1 MSRQIVVLLWI
12 ACCCAG
18 PLAGQTRPPDTKA
31 TLPKVVLI
39 GDSIRMGYAPLVAK
53 HLQGQAVVV
62 SATANGGDS
71 ANVLKNLEEW
81 VIREKPDVVHFNCGL
96 HDLKLS
102 KKDKQHQVE
111 LAAYEANLKQIIERL
126 QKETSAALV
135 FATTTPILDDRH
147 AQRKADFDRL
157 EADVRRYND
166 TARAVMKPAG
176 VIVHDLHAVVEQG
189 GAEKLLGSDGTHYTA
204 VGYERLA
211 DAVTACVLRQLT
223 VRRAK
228 TPPAPPA
235 APNAAVYR
243 KTEAENDAQVP
254 RAFKNLPLGVFRVP
268 ESATAWKEQR
278 PEVLKKV
285 VQSLGDLPPR
295 PSPQKV
301 RLVSREIRPEY
312 TLEHVAIDNGADG
325 EVTALLLIPD
335 KRPKP
340 APAILWLHSSTP
352 DKTQIIMP
360 HSNGGAE
367 PLGEVL
373 VRAGYVVLAPDAY
386 WHGDRV
392 GTGPAGSAET
402 GAREQESL
410 FKLDLW
416 LGRTLWGMFVRDD
429 QIALDYLCSRPEVD
443 RSRIGATGMSM
454 GSTRAW
460 WLAAVDDRI
469 ACTVGVACLTRYQN
483 LINHGQLRQH
493 GVYYF
498 TNGLLKYFDSEGV
511 LALIAPRPYLA
522 LTGELDA
529 GSPADG
535 IRVIEEKVGA
545 VYTALGARE
554 RFKNILYP
562 DTGHTY
568 TPQMR
573 AEMLAWF
580 ARWLKSGEGK

>member
-1 MSRQIVVLLWI
+1 M
-12 ACCCAG
+12 
-18 PLAGQTRPPDTKA
+18 
-31 TLPKVVLI
+31 
-39 GDSIRMGYAPLVAK
+39 
-53 HLQGQAVVV
+53 
-62 SATANGGDS
+62 
-71 ANVLKNLEEW
+71 
-81 VIREKPDVVHFNCGL
+81 
-96 HDLKLS
+96 
-102 KKDKQHQVE
+102 
-111 LAAYEANLKQIIERL
+111 
-126 QKETSAALV
+126 
-135 FATTTPILDDRH
+135 
-147 AQRKADFDRL
+147 
-157 EADVRRYND
+157 
-166 TARAVMKPAG
+166 
-176 VIVHDLHAVVEQG
+176 
-189 GAEKLLGSDGTHYTA
+189 
-204 VGYERLA
+204 
-211 DAVTACVLRQLT
+211 
-223 VRRAK
+223 
-228 TPPAPPA
+228 
-235 APNAAVYR
+235 
-243 KTEAENDAQVP
+243 
-254 RAFKNLPLGVFRVP
+254 
-268 ESATAWKEQR
+268 
-278 PEVLKKV
+278 
-285 VQSLGDLPPR
+285 
-295 PSPQKV
+295 
-301 RLVSREIRPEY
+301 
-312 TLEHVAIDNGADG
+312 
-325 EVTALLLIPD
+325 TALLLIPD

-352 DKTQIIMP
+352 DKSQIITP
-360 HSNGGAE
+360 HSNGDAE
-367 PLGEVL
+367 PLGEAL

-392 GTGPAGSAET
+392 GTGPAGPAET

-483 LINHGQLRQH
+483 LIKHGQLRQH

-498 TNGLLKYFDSEGV
+498 TNGLLKHFDSEGV

-545 VYTALGARE
+545 VYGALGARE
-554 RFKNILYP
+554 RFKSILYP

-580 ARWLKSGEGK
+580 ARWLMPGEGK